1 MKLRS
6 FAIAFSLLI
15 VTNVNA
21 QLSTVF
27 IRGGANLARVT
38 ATNLDDK
45 ALVSFQ
51 LGCIGNVP
59 ITPNIAF
66 QPGLIFTG
74 KGTKS
79 QAGTTS
85 DNTYYQATSK
95 PYYVEIQVNLVFKT
109 GSAGYY
115 RFVAGAR

>member
-27 IRGGANLARVT
+27 IRGGANLAHVT
-38 ATNLDDK
+38 GVNLNAK
-45 ALVSFQ
+45 AVISFQ
-51 LGCIGNVP
+51 LGVIGNVP

-66 QPGLIFTG
+66 QPGLKRVLSLSFYH
-74 KGTKS
+74 S
-79 QAGTTS
+79 
-85 DNTYYQATSK
+85 
-95 PYYVEIQVNLVFKT
+95 L
-109 GSAGYY
+109 
-115 RFVAGAR
+115 